1 MLTHNRIHVSY
12 SKEIKCVS
20 FCKAPRCPTIELL
33 IRLHTGLFCLQSS
46 VHLIILLKK
55 RASLSQAATKWYK
68 KCAIKQH
75 LQEKKKLG
83 NFHGNLGQLTE
94 LQLGHICCSPRDS
107 AFSKNLD
114 NNNLKFC
121 LITVAKLL
129 TPESFWRGRQILKTK
144 MILKSITTNIYT
156 AQLQTDIVNTV
167 YSLNEG
173 PLAGLECRVYCIFF
187 FFPPR
192 YSPVPLLVFI
202 ASHARLVCFSC
213 HDVGNG
219 NYLSFSSP
227 ISSLLS
233 LPAPHR
239 YNLLCKPRVS
249 LLAAAAAH
257 SFCSK
262 C

>member
-20 FCKAPRCPTIELL
+20 FCKAPRCPIIELL

-114 NNNLKFC
+114 NNNLKFSFISFTDQKKC
-121 LITVAKLL
+121 VSMNTVKRFICFCVTVWLL
-129 TPESFWRGRQILKTK
+129 LQSFWHQSHFEEED
-144 MILKSITTNIYT
+144 KS
-156 AQLQTDIVNTV
+156 
-167 YSLNEG
+167 
-173 PLAGLECRVYCIFF
+173 
-187 FFPPR
+187 
-192 YSPVPLLVFI
+192 
-202 ASHARLVCFSC
+202 
-213 HDVGNG
+213 
-219 NYLSFSSP
+219 
-227 ISSLLS
+227 
-233 LPAPHR
+233 
-239 YNLLCKPRVS
+239 
-249 LLAAAAAH
+249 
-257 SFCSK
+257 
-262 C
+262 